1 MSVQDPARPATTF
14 APRHP
19 ETFFRAQQRNRSA
32 TWRMSALG
40 IFAAFIMGIPLTLA
54 LTPLVYAGTLIVAD
68 IVDHF
73 SPLPPEFWQSANAFA
88 RLGVRVGDYIFNHK
102 GTLGPQELGLALG
115 AVLLPGMVIAFGLWV
130 GMMALFRRGGVGGA
144 LASLNAREPNQADLK
159 ELQLADVVQEM
170 AIAAGLPAPK
180 LMLIDSGGA
189 NAAAI
194 GTSAHDARIVISRRL
209 IDDLSRDQL
218 QALLAHMIG
227 SIGNGDLRIAFTV
240 TSVFETC
247 GLLVTLI
254 NSPFG
259 GQSRRTLWRIIRYTF
274 GRSSSEAAKAAEADA
289 VAGLL
294 AGNLDLDSTDI
305 DRFFNSPQKGGIIR
319 KFLRL
324 VFFPIQFTNLA
335 IEITL
340 WFFNTALLGPCMAL
354 VWRSRRYLADASA
367 VELTRNPDALAGA
380 LERLSQDNS
389 TIYGGDWATHLF
401 VINPAGDHSVP
412 NRQPSPEQ
420 IRQAAEVWA
429 ASAGGAGAAGT
440 TQSSGPADFG
450 QLRTEVMSAGM
461 AAAGGDAQA
470 AARLQAFAG
479 AMTATYGEDAASLHM
494 HMPNL
499 ADLAAA
505 RRGDRAAIGRLQ
517 AARGQDSRQRQAKS
531 GQSGLQAQS
540 FLSFHPPL
548 KKRLKRL
555 ERMGAHLQA
564 DVHAKTGVT
573 ARLVMA
579 VLMLIL
585 VPLLALVAG
594 LMLVV
599 IAMIIG
605 LNLIFLT
612 LWLTVIHWAFGQ
624 DWVAIFNGFMKFV
637 NDMVRLFNKR

>member
-1 MSVQDPARPATTF
+1 MSIQDPARPATTF
-14 APRHP
+14 VPRDP
-19 ETFFRAQQRNRSA
+19 ETFFRAQKRNRRA

-40 IFAAFIMGIPLTLA
+40 MFAAFIMGIPLTLA
-54 LTPLVYAGTLIVAD
+54 LTPLVYAGTLVVAEIVN
-68 IVDHF
+68 HF
-73 SPLPPEFWQSANAFA
+73 SPLPPEFWSNVRTFG
-88 RLGVRVGDYIFNHK
+88 RMGVRVGDYFINHQ
-102 GTLGPQELGLALG
+102 GTLDPQELAVGLCV
-115 AVLLPGMVIAFGLWV
+115 VLLPGMLIALGLWL
-130 GMMALFRRGGVGGA
+130 GIMTLFRRGGVGGA
-144 LASLNAREPNQADLK
+144 LASLKAREPNQADLK

-180 LMLIDSGGA
+180 LMLVDSLGA

-194 GTSAHDARIVISRRL
+194 GTSPHDARVVISRRL
-209 IDDLSRDQL
+209 LDDLDRDQL
-218 QALLAHMIG
+218 QALLGHLIG

-240 TSVFETC
+240 TSVLETC
-247 GLLVTLI
+247 GLLVTMI

-259 GQSRRTLWRIIRYTF
+259 GQSRRTLWRIVRYAFSF
-274 GRSSSEAAKAAEADA
+274 GSTDSAKAAEADA

-294 AGNLDLDSTDI
+294 AGNLDIDSTDI
-305 DRFFNSPQKGGIIR
+305 DQFFNSRQKAGVIR

-340 WFFNTALLGPCMAL
+340 WFFNTVLLGPCMAL
-354 VWRSRRYLADASA
+354 VWRTRRYLADASS

-380 LERLSQDNS
+380 LVRLSQDNS
-389 TIYGGDWATHLF
+389 AIAGGDWAGHLF
-401 VINPAGDHSVP
+401 VINPSGDHSAGLSA
-412 NRQPSPEQ
+412 PSKEQ
-420 IRQAAEVWA
+420 MRQAAQAWASSGGSDAA
-429 ASAGGAGAAGT
+429 AS
-440 TQSSGPADFG
+440 SPSGSLADYA
-450 QLRTEVMSAGM
+450 QLRKQVISTGL

-470 AARLQAFAG
+470 AARMQAFVRAV
-479 AMTATYGEDAASLHM
+479 AAAHGEDAASM
-494 HMPNL
+494 HVPDF
-499 ADLAAA
+499 ADLASA
-505 RRGDRAAIGRLQ
+505 RRGDRAAIARLQ
-517 AARGQDSRQRQAKS
+517 AANRQHSAQRQAKS
-531 GQSGLQAQS
+531 GQTGLQAQS

-555 ERMGAHLQA
+555 ERMGAHLQT

-624 DWVAIFNGFMKFV
+624 DWVAIFNGFMRFV
-637 NDMVRLFNKR
+637 NDLVRLFNKR